1 MEEPRNSTWV
11 NNPREPSFEQPSPEA
26 RHVSQEAIL
35 EVNPSGWAL
44 PILPAE
50 AADVLELLYVC
61 AFLCPYHVYDPQN
74 SQT

>member
-1 MEEPRNSTWV
+1 MEEPHNSTWV
-11 NNPREPSFEQPSPEA
+11 NNPREPSSEQPSPEA
-26 RHVSQEAIL
+26 RHVSKDAIS

-50 AADVLELLYVC
+50 ATDVLEPLCVC

-74 SQT
+74 S